1 MEIPSSARFLKS
13 GFGSSSLK
21 DYTLR
26 LKGTVRLSAYLIDKK
41 KEKKKRKRGD
51 ILINLE

>member
-21 DYTLR
+21 DYTEI
-26 LKGTVRLSAYLIDKK
+26 KGTVRLSAYLIDKR
-41 KEKKKRKRGD
+41 KEKKRKRGD

>member
-13 GFGSSSLK
+13 DFGLSSLK
-21 DYTLR
+21 GLHSEI
-26 LKGTVRLSAYLIDKK
+26 KGTVRLSAYLIDKK
-41 KEKKKRKRGD
+41 KKKRKRGD